1 MEQYQTN
8 TQSREMVIQAATELE
23 AQQTI
28 ETLNSSEIAGMDGIR
43 AGLLRHGGEEVIN
56 KIHRLVAKN
65 VGERKNTRGV

>member
-43 AGLLRHGGEEVIN
+43 AGLLRHGRDPSGTPQAWRGRSN
-56 KIHRLVAKN
+56 K
-65 VGERKNTRGV
+65 